1 MLDLRK
7 PVDAASRSCL
17 KIMGFEQPFGV
28 VSAQDPMGVAQ
39 SPSVNS
45 VLAASLQSDVA
56 KLRVA
61 QASLDACSP
70 ERSHCEHSMAI
81 ALDLPAL
88 IDLAY
93 RYDQLAIFW
102 FDGRAFWIVPVHSTK
117 ARLRLP
123 VRP

>member
-1 MLDLRK
+1 
-7 PVDAASRSCL
+7 
-17 KIMGFEQPFGV
+17 
-28 VSAQDPMGVAQ
+28 MGVAQ
-39 SPSVNS
+39 APSVNTG
-45 VLAASLQSDVA
+45 LAASLRREVA

-61 QASLDACSP
+61 HVSLDACSP
-70 ERSHCEHSMAI
+70 ERSHCEHCMAI

-93 RYDQLAIFW
+93 CYDQLAIFW
-102 FDGRAFWIVPVHSTK
+102 FDGRVFWIVPVHSTK